1 METSRETD
9 SIAPPPMTDQVVV
22 QRPGTFGR
30 ASPIAAPTLVGENL
44 LPVRNRL
51 QWGPV
56 AGGVVSAMS
65 AFLLLTVLG
74 IALGASVLEP
84 RDTGEEIGR
93 WAAAWGAFSVIAAFL
108 IGGWIAARTASVE
121 GSFAALMNGFVAGAT
136 ALLLVIWL
144 SFSGLGNL
152 FGTIGASVGAI
163 ANAAAAAVPAAV
175 TPGEVQTATGV
186 DPANPDAAI
195 DQAGQ
200 AAQEAADQ
208 AGRTLAA
215 ADNPQTFEA
224 VRNGAI
230 GTFLG
235 LLLPLVA
242 ATLGGF
248 MGKHTRQELVIGS
261 GA

>member
-1 METSRETD
+1 
-9 SIAPPPMTDQVVV
+9 
-22 QRPGTFGR
+22 
-30 ASPIAAPTLVGENL
+30 
-44 LPVRNRL
+44 
-51 QWGPV
+51 
-56 AGGVVSAMS
+56 
-65 AFLLLTVLG
+65 
-74 IALGASVLEP
+74 
-84 RDTGEEIGR
+84 
-93 WAAAWGAFSVIAAFL
+93 
-108 IGGWIAARTASVE
+108 
-121 GSFAALMNGFVAGAT
+121 MNGFVAGAT

-175 TPGEVQTATGV
+175 TPGEVQTATDV